1 MLVAI
6 DTSTDI
12 ASLALVKD
20 RLTLAEFTWRSGQNH
35 TTQLLPNLAH
45 LLKLVGIDASSLT
58 GIIVA
63 KGPGS
68 FNGLRVGISAAKGLA
83 FSLSIPIVGVSS
95 LEVEAYQYAGTGLPI
110 CPVFNAGRNE
120 IATTLYQKLAIG
132 WQQLE
137 GESITT
143 VEQLCAATKQK
154 TLFCGEYLPV
164 ISSQLVSR
172 LGEKAVIASP
182 TTDLRR
188 ASYLAEL
195 GMIKI
200 ATGETDN
207 VATLQPVYLRK
218 PSITVAKNRYNKTNK
233 SGFPFARE

>member
-1 MLVAI
+1 VLVAI

-20 RLTLAEFTWRSGQNH
+20 GVMLAELTWHPEQNH

-45 LLKLVGIDASSLT
+45 LLKLVGLDTNALT

-83 FSLSIPIVGVSS
+83 FSLDIPIIGISS
-95 LEVEAYQYAGTGLPI
+95 LEVEAYQYAGTGLPV
-110 CPVFNAGRNE
+110 CPVFNAGKNE
-120 IATTLYQKLAIG
+120 IATALYRKRTNG
-132 WQQLE
+132 WKQLRAE
-137 GESITT
+137 HIAT
-143 VEQLCAATKQK
+143 VEQLYAETKQK
-154 TLFCGEYLPV
+154 TLFCGEYLPA

-172 LGEKAVIASP
+172 LAEKAVIASP
-182 TTDLRR
+182 VTDLRR
-188 ASYLAEL
+188 AGYLAEL
-195 GMIKI
+195 GMIKF
-200 ATGETDN
+200 AAGETDN

-218 PSITVAKNRYNKTNK
+218 PSITVAKNRYKK
-233 SGFPFARE
+233 SPKSNL

>member
-1 MLVAI
+1 VLVAI

-20 RLTLAEFTWRSGQNH
+20 RLTVAEFTWRSGQNH
-35 TTQLLPNLAH
+35 TTQLLPNLTH
-45 LLKLVGIDASSLT
+45 LLKLVGLDISALT

-83 FSLSIPIVGVSS
+83 FSLNIPIVGVSS
-95 LEVEAYQYAGTGLPI
+95 LEAEAYQYAGTSLPV

-120 IATTLYQKLAIG
+120 IAAALYRKQAPG
-132 WQQLE
+132 WRQLKAE
-137 GESITT
+137 YITT
-143 VEQLCAATKQK
+143 VEQLCAETKQK
-154 TLFCGEYLPV
+154 TLFCGEYLPA
-164 ISSQLVSR
+164 ISSQLVLR
-172 LGEKAVIASP
+172 LADRAVIVSP
-182 TTDLRR
+182 ITDLRR

-200 ATGETDN
+200 AAGKTDN

-218 PSITVAKNRYNKTNK
+218 PSITVAKHK
-233 SGFPFARE
+233 

>member
-20 RLTLAEFTWRSGQNH
+20 GLTLTELTWHSGQNH
-35 TTQLLPNLAH
+35 TVQLLPNLEH
-45 LLKLVGIDASSLT
+45 LFKLIGADTGELT
-58 GIIVA
+58 GVIVA

-68 FNGLRVGISAAKGLA
+68 FNGLRVGVSTAKGLA
-83 FSLSIPIVGVSS
+83 FSLNIPIVGISS
-95 LEVEAYQYAGTGLPI
+95 LEVEAYQYAGTGLWV
-110 CPVFNAGRNE
+110 CPVFNASRGE
-120 IATTLYQKLAIG
+120 IATALYQKQAVR
-132 WQQLE
+132 WRQLKE
-137 GESITT
+137 EHITN
-143 VEQLCAATKQK
+143 VEKLCAETKEK

-164 ISSQLVSR
+164 ISAQLISQ

-182 TTDLRR
+182 VTDIRR

-200 ATGETDN
+200 AAGETDN
-207 VATLQPVYLRK
+207 VATLQPIYLRR
-218 PSITVAKNRYNKTNK
+218 PSITVAKHR
-233 SGFPFARE
+233 